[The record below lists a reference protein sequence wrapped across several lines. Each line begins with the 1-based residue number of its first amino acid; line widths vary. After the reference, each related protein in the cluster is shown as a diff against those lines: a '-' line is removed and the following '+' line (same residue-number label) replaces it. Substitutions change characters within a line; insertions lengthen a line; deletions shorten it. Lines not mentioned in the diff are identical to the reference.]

1 MSRKNKPVL
10 FVGKSSF
17 SINSIV
23 LHVTNQHISNMGLKC
38 VSNQIFCTSG
48 YRKWHRM
55 YIFLMSYLI
64 HQPSRTRIILI
75 LPYQLSTDMFYFIS
89 HHLYVFSIIENVKIY
104 YNNKFH
110 IAAINFRLELDKDR
124 YYMKMHLYKKF
135 KMHPFVIIM

>member
-1 MSRKNKPVL
+1 MNEQKNKPVL

-48 YRKWHRM
+48 YRKWYRM

-64 HQPSRTRIILI
+64 HLPFKTRITNILI
-75 LPYQLSTDMFYFIS
+75 LNWYILVYITSSLCLLDNRK
-89 HHLYVFSIIENVKIY
+89 IEIY

-110 IAAINFRLELDKDR
+110 IAAINFRLDLDRDI
-124 YYMKMHLYKKF
+124 YYMRMHSYKKYN
-135 KMHPFVIIM
+135 MNTLVIIM